1 VERPFGPG
9 TRAASP
15 GSPWARWLHAVELGG
30 RGRYAAAAAV
40 LGRLL
45 ADPAVPRVVAAHA
58 AVALAS
64 HRRQQGGH
72 AAARVLDAR
81 ALALAAAAPDDGDP
95 RPDGTDVLGAVVDAL
110 VGLAA
115 DAVGLGD
122 AAGAVRL
129 LDAAADRRHPGW
141 RPAVR
146 AGWVRAELALLTG
159 RAGDA
164 VAPAEEA
171 LRSARAAGSPR
182 HVLKSRLVRAVVE
195 AVHHPDAVV
204 LAELDALVADAVPRW
219 PPLVWPAQLAGA
231 DLAERLSQL
240 SVTESS
246 PAANDSR
253 RRAADASA
261 NGRRSDAAR
270 RRHAGRLAVN
280 DLYQASDGPGK
291 RLMGESLWVPDRL
304 PVT

>member
-1 VERPFGPG
+1 M
-9 TRAASP
+9 
-15 GSPWARWLHAVELGG
+15 
-30 RGRYAAAAAV
+30 

-95 RPDGTDVLGAVVDAL
+95 RPDGTDVLGAFVDAL

-122 AAGAVRL
+122 TAGAVRL
-129 LDAAADRRHPGW
+129 LDAAAARRHPGW

-146 AGWVRAELALLTG
+146 AGWVRAETALLTG

-164 VAPAEEA
+164 VASADEA
-171 LRSARAAGSPR
+171 LRAARAAGSPR
-182 HVLKSRLVRAVVE
+182 HVLKSRLVRAVAE
-195 AVHHPDAVV
+195 AVRHPDAVV
-204 LAELDALVADAVPRW
+204 LAELDALVDFAVPGW
-219 PPLVWPAQLAGA
+219 PPLEWPARLAGA
-231 DLAERLSQL
+231 DLQERLSQL
-240 SVTESS
+240 SVTRSS
-246 PAANDSR
+246 PSANEPVRPIVDEST
-253 RRAADASA
+253 
-261 NGRRSDAAR
+261 NGRRSAAAH
-270 RRHAGRLAVN
+270 RRHAGRVAVSAI
-280 DLYQASDGPGK
+280 YQASDGAGK

>member
-1 VERPFGPG
+1 MR
-9 TRAASP
+9 
-15 GSPWARWLHAVELGG
+15 AVELGG
-30 RGRYAAAAAV
+30 RGRYAVAAAV

-45 ADPAVPRVVAAHA
+45 ADAAVPRVVAAHA

-81 ALALAAAAPDDGDP
+81 ALALASTARADEGP

-122 AAGAVRL
+122 AAGAARL
-129 LDAAADRRHPGW
+129 LDAAAARGHPGW

-159 RAGDA
+159 RAADA
-164 VAPAEEA
+164 VGPADAA
-171 LRSARAAGSPR
+171 LTVSRAAGSPR
-182 HVLKSRLVRAVVE
+182 HVVKSRLVRAVVE
-195 AVHHPDAVV
+195 AVRNPDAAV
-204 LAELDALVADAVPRW
+204 LAELDALVDLAVPGW
-219 PPLVWPAQLAGA
+219 PPLEWPARLAGA
-231 DLAERLSQL
+231 DLQERLSHF
-240 SVTESS
+240 SVTGSS
-246 PAANDSR
+246 PTANESPR
-253 RRAADASA
+253 RVAGRSV

-270 RRHAGRLAVN
+270 RRHAGQLAVSA
-280 DLYQASDGPGK
+280 LYQACDGAGK